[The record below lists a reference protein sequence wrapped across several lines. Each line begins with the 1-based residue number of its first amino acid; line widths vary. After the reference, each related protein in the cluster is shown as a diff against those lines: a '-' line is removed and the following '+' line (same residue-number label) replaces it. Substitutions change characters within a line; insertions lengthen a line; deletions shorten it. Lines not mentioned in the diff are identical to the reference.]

1 MQALFDLDPL
11 GFLKFVLL
19 LEGVVGDDLVVDTVV
34 ELAIVIELVLSV
46 DLSALLAEAEHLLLD
61 LHQLH
66 ELASVLSLA
75 LRALLTH
82 GRVERCQNDRLGL
95 LVLQRAV
102 LRL

>member
-46 DLSALLAEAEHLLLD
+46 YLSALLAEAEHLLLD

-66 ELASVLSLA
+66 
-75 LRALLTH
+75 
-82 GRVERCQNDRLGL
+82 
-95 LVLQRAV
+95 
-102 LRL
+102 